1 MSTTAPFVLEQLEAR
16 GELVGAGASP
26 ADRAAEIVAQ
36 AEARAAEIEQAARE
50 AGIEIGRR
58 EGLEVAAAEAAQ
70 LRTLLQSTV
79 DALEAAQADFVG
91 AAELHAVELAVALAE
106 KIVCGALEVDPQRV
120 CDVVSG
126 TLRRIA
132 ERDRIVLELNP
143 DDVEIV
149 RAWVEGEGQTWGRI
163 EIHAERRVAR
173 GGCVARTTE
182 GEIDAR
188 AAEQLAAAAEVLKK
202 TWIERS

>member
-1 MSTTAPFVLEQLEAR
+1 MTSTPFVLQQLEAK

-26 ADRAAEIVAQ
+26 ADRAAKIVAQ
-36 AEARAAEIEQAARE
+36 AEAQAAAIEQAARE
-50 AGIEIGRR
+50 AGLEIGRH
-58 EGLEVAAAEAAQ
+58 EGLELAAAEAAQ
-70 LRTLLQSTV
+70 LRALLQATI
-79 DALEAAQADFVG
+79 DAVEATKEEYVAQ
-91 AAELHAVELAVALAE
+91 AELHAVELAVQLAE
-106 KIVCGALEVDPQRV
+106 KIVGAALEVEPQRI

-143 DDVEIV
+143 DDVEVV
-149 RAWVEGEGQTWGRI
+149 RAWLAEEGATWGRV

-173 GGCVARTTE
+173 GGCVARTPD

-188 AAEQLAAAAEVLKK
+188 PNEQLEAAAELLKK
-202 TWIERS
+202 TWIEAR